1 MTCRFETNPKTTM
14 GGKRKADESAS
25 DVELSGND
33 IDSDTPKV
41 KKPKKAAQEKVEK
54 PKVRGLRLSV
64 MFS

>member
-1 MTCRFETNPKTTM
+1 M

-25 DVELSGND
+25 EVELSGND